1 MVKNEYKQFHAY
13 NMELYQI
20 NANNR
25 CDFAL
30 TSLAETLIYNM
41 CTWQQG
47 MNLGILYTI
56 ADPEIA
62 LQMDD
67 D

>member
-1 MVKNEYKQFHAY
+1 MD
-13 NMELYQI
+13 LYQI

-30 TSLAETLIYNM
+30 TSLAEILIYNM
-41 CTWQQG
+41 CTLQQG
-47 MNLGILYTI
+47 MSLGIPYTI
-56 ADPEIA
+56 VDPERA